1 MSYKKHRQH
10 LQAPWVSVTRSLLD
24 QPAWKAMSFGARAL
38 YIALKRYYNTK
49 INNNGKIYLSCRDAC
64 EALGTRSTR
73 SIVRWFTELEFY
85 GFIVKTTKGCLG
97 VYGNGIAPHY
107 RLTECMCNDEAATR
121 DYERWDGVLFV
132 DLGRPK
138 KQNPVSLGDTPRVP
152 RGHIERRV
160 RTRKNGRGVSLGD
173 T

>member
-1 MSYKKHRQH
+1 MSYKKHRRH

-49 INNNGKIYLSCRDAC
+49 IDNNGKIYLSCRDAC

-85 GFIVKTTKGCLG
+85 GFIVKKTKGCLLWVTDRARG
-97 VYGNGIAPHY
+97 GRWAAGCVPNAPGASWFPSWRHSEKSS
-107 RLTECMCNDEAATR
+107 RSQCR
-121 DYERWDGVLFV
+121 G
-132 DLGRPK
+132 PK
-138 KQNPVSLGDTPRVP
+138 LRC
-152 RGHIERRV
+152 
-160 RTRKNGRGVSLGD
+160 
-173 T
+173 